1 MEGLSE
7 NFGTFPETHCNYREK
22 EDVMLLCKNVVVN
35 GRRTSMRL
43 EREVWNALSES
54 CKEQNIS
61 LNTLCSQIEKS
72 KDKRGLSSAMRVYA
86 FNYYSQL
93 LEDYRKA

>member
-1 MEGLSE
+1 
-7 NFGTFPETHCNYREK
+7 
-22 EDVMLLCKNVVVN
+22 MLLCKNVIVN

-43 EREVWNALSES
+43 EKEVWNALSES

-61 LNTLCSQIEKS
+61 LNTLCLQIEET
-72 KDKRGLSSAMRVYA
+72 KDKRGLSSAMRIYA
-86 FNYYSQL
+86 FNHYRQL

>member
-1 MEGLSE
+1 MIL
-7 NFGTFPETHCNYREK
+7 
-22 EDVMLLCKNVVVN
+22 KNVIVN

-43 EREVWNALSES
+43 EKEVWNALPDS

-72 KDKRGLSSAMRVYA
+72 KNKRGLSSAMRVYV
-86 FNYYSQL
+86 FIYYRELVEKYKTQ
-93 LEDYRKA
+93 EEII

>member
-1 MEGLSE
+1 
-7 NFGTFPETHCNYREK
+7 
-22 EDVMLLCKNVVVN
+22 MLLCKNVVVN

-43 EREVWNALSES
+43 EKEVWNALSES

-61 LNTLCSQIEKS
+61 LNTLCSLIEKTKHKGS
-72 KDKRGLSSAMRVYA
+72 LSSAMPVYA
-86 FNYYSQL
+86 FNYYRQL

>member
-1 MEGLSE
+1 
-7 NFGTFPETHCNYREK
+7 
-22 EDVMLLCKNVVVN
+22 MLLCKNVIVN

-43 EREVWNALSES
+43 EKEVWNALSES

-72 KDKRGLSSAMRVYA
+72 KDNTGLSSANSESQIFPALLFSETPV
-86 FNYYSQL
+86 NYQK
-93 LEDYRKA
+93 RPTVR

>member
-1 MEGLSE
+1 
-7 NFGTFPETHCNYREK
+7 
-22 EDVMLLCKNVVVN
+22 MLLCKNVIVN

-43 EREVWNALSES
+43 EKEVWNALSES

-72 KDKRGLSSAMRVYA
+72 KDTSPPSFIYIFLNLILG
-86 FNYYSQL
+86 NT
-93 LEDYRKA
+93 D

>member
-1 MEGLSE
+1 
-7 NFGTFPETHCNYREK
+7 
-22 EDVMLLCKNVVVN
+22 MLLCKNVIVN

-86 FNYYSQL
+86 LNF
-93 LEDYRKA
+93 YRNLVKIYRQQTKNTS